1 LAAFVLLSKAKD
13 LLLHL
18 PLLISEMARFSPR
31 KFTLQNLL
39 DAQPELSRKP
49 KSRTEILYGHFFRRF
64 FDNDNLAIEGE
75 TETTVIRTLCA
86 FAVPALMV
94 AFWLMPSY
102 PNRQIWATAADRYF
116 FVLYSFVAMGAVTT
130 FEWEMLFPDRA
141 DFLVLLPLG
150 LKASELFYA
159 KAKALLSFLGMF
171 LIAANIFA
179 LILYS
184 AVSTRARGNYAH
196 SVYAHFIAVSLSGIF
211 AAFTML
217 AIQGLTICLSPAA
230 WFRAISTI
238 LQSLSITLLLL
249 LFLLFPLFGSH
260 MQTLLEGHAAFATLI
275 PPVWFLGLY
284 EHLIYGASAPAASS
298 ALARMGFYATAA
310 AVGIAVITYPLA
322 WSRQRKRALEGA
334 PQARK
339 QNRSRLAALLHKT
352 LLPFPQQRAVFHF
365 ISQTISRNT
374 RYQIYL
380 AIYAGVGLAL
390 SLCSIVTVRVS
401 STGLIPALS
410 VPGLHAILPLLLFW
424 MVLGLRSA
432 FAFPVDM
439 RARWV
444 FPINLTQSVQ
454 QAVQAARAAKLWTL
468 LCCASLTLTVLGF
481 LLWLHWSYLDLLI
494 QAIAGAALS
503 LLLTDIFFLGR
514 TQIPFTRPRMPGRE
528 GLPLI
533 LVLYA
538 ALFPALVLFTVQLEI
553 NTEARASLLIRILT
567 GVIALHI
574 LLKIT
579 DILAQKGVIGGFPED
594 EADQGPQTLG
604 LFQ

>member
-1 LAAFVLLSKAKD
+1 MRLEGLVILSATR
-13 LLLHL
+13 
-18 PLLISEMARFSPR
+18 E
-31 KFTLQNLL
+31 FTLQNLL
-39 DAQPELSRKP
+39 DAQPERFRKP
-49 KSRTEILYGHFFRRF
+49 KSRADILYGHFFRRF
-64 FDNDNLAIEGE
+64 FDNDNLSIEGE
-75 TETTVIRTLCA
+75 TETTVIRVLCA

-94 AFWLMPSY
+94 AFWLMPHY

-150 LKASELFYA
+150 LKAGELFYA

-171 LIAANIFA
+171 LIAANIFS

-184 AVSTRARGNYAH
+184 AVSTPAGGNYAH

-211 AAFTML
+211 AAFVML
-217 AIQGLTICLSPAA
+217 AIQGLAICLLPSA

-260 MQTLLEGHAAFATLI
+260 MQTLLEGHAAFAAFI

-284 EHLIYGASAPAASS
+284 EHLIYGASAPVASS
-298 ALARMGFYATAA
+298 VLAGTGLYATAA

-322 WSRQRKRALEGA
+322 WSRQRKRALEGT

-339 QNRSRLAALLHKT
+339 QSRSLLAALLHKT

-365 ISQTISRNT
+365 VSQTICRNT

-390 SLCSIVTVRVS
+390 ALCSIVTVRISAVHI
-401 STGLIPALS
+401 LIPALS
-410 VPGLHAILPLLLFW
+410 IPGLHTVLPLLLFW

-439 RARWV
+439 LARWV
-444 FPINLTQSVQ
+444 FPINLTQSMQ
-454 QAVQAARAAKLWTL
+454 QVVQAARAAKLWTL
-468 LCCASLTLTVLGF
+468 LCCASLTLIVLGF

-503 LLLTDIFFLGR
+503 LLLADLFFLGR

-528 GLPLI
+528 GLPII

-553 NTEARASLLIRILT
+553 NTEARAWLLIRILI

-579 DILAQKGVIGGFPED
+579 DNLAQKGIIGGFPED

>member
-1 LAAFVLLSKAKD
+1 MVWIQ
-13 LLLHL
+13 
-18 PLLISEMARFSPR
+18 PEG
-31 KFTLQNLL
+31 FTLQNLL
-39 DAQPELSRKP
+39 NAQPEHSRKS

-94 AFWLMPSY
+94 AFWLMPCY
-102 PNRQIWATAADRYF
+102 PNRQIWAMAADRYF

-150 LKASELFYA
+150 LKARELFYA

-184 AVSTRARGNYAH
+184 AVSTRAGGNYAH
-196 SVYAHFIAVSLSGIF
+196 SVYAHFISASLSGIF

-217 AIQGLTICLSPAA
+217 AIQGLTICLLPAA

-260 MQTLLEGHAAFATLI
+260 MQTLLEGHAAFAYFI

-284 EHLIYGASAPAASS
+284 EQLIYGASAPAA
-298 ALARMGFYATAA
+298 AFTLTHIGLYATMAA
-310 AVGIAVITYPLA
+310 FAIAAITYPLA

-334 PQARK
+334 PQARR
-339 QNRSRLAALLHKT
+339 QSRSLISALLHKT
-352 LLPFPQQRAVFHF
+352 LLPFPQQRGVFHF
-365 ISQTISRNT
+365 VSQTISRNS

-390 SLCSIVTVRVS
+390 ALCSIVTFRVS
-401 STGLIPALS
+401 AAQGLIPALS
-410 VPGLHAILPLLLFW
+410 VPGLHAVLPLLLFW

-439 RARWV
+439 LARWV
-444 FPINLTQSVQ
+444 FPINLAQSVQ
-454 QAVQAARAAKLWTL
+454 QAVQTARAAKLWTL
-468 LCCASLTLTVLGF
+468 LCCTSLTLIVLGF

-503 LLLTDIFFLGR
+503 LLLADLFFLGR

-528 GLPLI
+528 GLPII

-553 NTEARASLLIRILT
+553 NTEAHAGLLIRILV
-567 GVIALHI
+567 GIIVLHI

-579 DILAQKGVIGGFPED
+579 DNLARKGIIGGFPED
-594 EADQGPQTLG
+594 EADQGPQILG
-604 LFQ
+604 LSQ

>member
-1 LAAFVLLSKAKD
+1 VASAPK
-13 LLLHL
+13 
-18 PLLISEMARFSPR
+18 EC
-31 KFTLQNLL
+31 TLQNLFH
-39 DAQPELSRKP
+39 AQPEDARKP
-49 KSRTEILYGHFFRRF
+49 KTRIQILHHHFFRRF
-64 FDNDNLAIEGE
+64 FDNDNLSIEGE
-75 TETTVIRTLCA
+75 TETTVIRALCA

-94 AFWLMPSY
+94 AFWLLPHY
-102 PNRQIWATAADRYF
+102 PNRQLWAVAADRYF

-141 DFLVLLPLG
+141 DFLILLPLG
-150 LKASELFYA
+150 LKARELFYA

-184 AVSTRARGNYAH
+184 AVSTTAGGNYAH
-196 SVYAHFIAVSLSGIF
+196 SVYAHFIAVSLAGIF

-217 AIQGLTICLSPAA
+217 AIQGLTICLLPAA

-249 LFLLFPLFGSH
+249 LFLLFPLFGGH
-260 MQTLLEGHAAFATLI
+260 MQTLLEGHAAFASYI
-275 PPVWFLGLY
+275 PPLWFLGLY
-284 EHLIYGASAPAASS
+284 EQLIYGASAPAGTYG
-298 ALARMGFYATAA
+298 LANTGLHAIA
-310 AVGIAVITYPLA
+310 AVVTIAVITYPLA
-322 WSRQRKRALEGA
+322 WSRQKKRALEGA
-334 PQARK
+334 PQARG
-339 QNRSRLAALLHKT
+339 QSRSLLAALLHKT
-352 LLPFPQQRAVFHF
+352 MLPFPQQRAVFHF

-374 RYQIYL
+374 RYQAYL

-390 SLCSIVTVRVS
+390 ALCSIVTLRIS
-401 STGLIPALS
+401 ANQSLIPALS
-410 VPGLHAILPLLLFW
+410 VPGLHAVLPLLLFW

-439 RARWV
+439 LARWV
-444 FPINLTQSVQ
+444 FPINLAQSVQ
-454 QAVQAARAAKLWTL
+454 QAVQTARAAKLWTL
-468 LCCASLTLTVLGF
+468 LCCTSLTLIVLGF

-503 LLLTDIFFLGR
+503 LLLADLFFLGR

-528 GLPLI
+528 GLPII

-553 NTEARASLLIRILT
+553 NTEVHAGLLIRILASI
-567 GVIALHI
+567 IALHI

-579 DILAQKGVIGGFPED
+579 DNLAQKGIIGGFPED

-604 LFQ
+604 LTQ